1 MARLAVKRL
10 ILTSTPNE
18 GMKRLPN
25 KLWAGFTL
33 IEMLAAFVLLALMAA
48 VALPNM
54 QRWYEGTTGRVE
66 HTQIAQ
72 QVQQLLVRGA
82 VLGQEF
88 ELTRQSTALKLSD
101 GQPAL
106 VLPAGWALVGDSSL
120 RVRRTGLCTKAE
132 LVFEKIAAAA
142 GAQRLDQATLD
153 VTADSCEVRLRRP
166 A

>member
-1 MARLAVKRL
+1 MPSKGVQRSL
-10 ILTSTPNE
+10 
-18 GMKRLPN
+18 
-25 KLWAGFTL
+25 GFTL

-72 QVQQLLVRGA
+72 QVQQLLIRAA

-88 ELTRQSTALKLSD
+88 ELDRQSSSRKLSD

-106 VLPAGWALVGDSSL
+106 LLPTGWVLMADSRL
-120 RVRRTGLCTKAE
+120 QVRRTGLCTAAE
-132 LVFEKIAAAA
+132 LVFEKLAPTV
-142 GAQRLDQATLD
+142 GAQPLDQATLNISEE
-153 VTADSCEVRLRRP
+153 SCEVRLKRP
-166 A
+166 AS

>member
-1 MARLAVKRL
+1 MARLAVKIL
-10 ILTSTPNE
+10 ILTSMPNE
-18 GMKRLPN
+18 GVTRLLRKR
-25 KLWAGFTL
+25 WAGFTL

-72 QVQQLLVRGA
+72 QVQQLLIRAA

-88 ELTRQSTALKLSD
+88 ELTRQSTAMKLSD
-101 GQPAL
+101 GLPAL
-106 VLPAGWALVGDSSL
+106 VLPVGWALVGDSSL
-120 RVRRTGLCTKAE
+120 LVRRTGLCTSAE
-132 LVFEKIAAAA
+132 LVFEKMAAVA
-142 GAQRLDQATLD
+142 GTQRLDQAILD
-153 VTADSCEVRLRRP
+153 VTAESCEVRLRRP